1 MKTQRDF
8 WQERYILI
16 ADSHLQGGT
25 EKTACFFRMLDALAA
40 RKPAG
45 IIFLGDIF
53 ELWIA
58 LDGYEI
64 PEQKCFADWCRRHSA
79 ELEIGFIEGN
89 HEFFVSETHADA
101 FSWITDTRHDLNRT
115 VRLMHGDTVNRRDWK
130 YLLLLVM
137 FEPVG
142 ATAQPIVITQ
152 NEFMRRMKDMAA
164 IQPGMAIY
172 GELPDSYNLIVN
184 TEHPLTQRIIA
195 DTESSCKEQ
204 LTPILDELNTVNAE
218 ITRLQEAKK
227 DKKDEEIPVADKEA
241 LKSAEEKA
249 KELRSKESDVL
260 KTYADKNPL
269 VRQLV
274 DLALLS
280 NNMLKG
286 EALNNFIKRSVD
298 IL

>member
-1 MKTQRDF
+1 
-8 WQERYILI
+8 
-16 ADSHLQGGT
+16 
-25 EKTACFFRMLDALAA
+25 
-40 RKPAG
+40 
-45 IIFLGDIF
+45 
-53 ELWIA
+53 
-58 LDGYEI
+58 
-64 PEQKCFADWCRRHSA
+64 
-79 ELEIGFIEGN
+79 
-89 HEFFVSETHADA
+89 
-101 FSWITDTRHDLNRT
+101 
-115 VRLMHGDTVNRRDWK
+115 
-130 YLLLLVM
+130 M